1 LSQIDGEE
9 MAAIRDKNGRF
20 KKGSVAN
27 PNGRPKKER
36 EIRFYEI
43 TLTACTYADWREIV
57 KKAVAQAKRGD
68 ASARKWLADY
78 LIGPPV
84 QRTELT
90 GAEGAPLVVQIVQRQ
105 DD

>member
-1 LSQIDGEE
+1 MSQIDGEE

-43 TLTACTYADWREIV
+43 TLTACTYADWR
-57 KKAVAQAKRGD
+57 
-68 ASARKWLADY
+68 
-78 LIGPPV
+78 
-84 QRTELT
+84 
-90 GAEGAPLVVQIVQRQ
+90 
-105 DD
+105 